1 MHTPCPM
8 CYVCR
13 NTGLD
18 GCRASSPPT
27 KRTPTRFTLLGKRS
41 RSSTIKPMRIT
52 DQKPRLKSTP
62 HKIITKCHCNL
73 SPVRQTT
80 PSSKDTLTHQF
91 KLQTIAMQREGRTHT
106 AKTSS
111 QMLQRSQ
118 QTIISRR
125 TAYNDKCFF
134 SNPDQGCG
142 ASKPEAGSRHLPW
155 YHQEDFQAHCSPQP
169 RGHSPRCPT
178 PVPLMAPNAVSTELL
193 AA

>member
-27 KRTPTRFTLLGKRS
+27 KHTPTRFTLLGKRS
-41 RSSTIKPMRIT
+41 RSSTMKPMRIM

-134 SNPDQGCG
+134 FKPWPRVRCQQARGREQALAMVSPGGFPGSLLSPAQG
-142 ASKPEAGSRHLPW
+142 
-155 YHQEDFQAHCSPQP
+155 PQP
-169 RGHSPRCPT
+169 Q
-178 PVPLMAPNAVSTELL
+178 VPNTGPLDGT
-193 AA
+193 